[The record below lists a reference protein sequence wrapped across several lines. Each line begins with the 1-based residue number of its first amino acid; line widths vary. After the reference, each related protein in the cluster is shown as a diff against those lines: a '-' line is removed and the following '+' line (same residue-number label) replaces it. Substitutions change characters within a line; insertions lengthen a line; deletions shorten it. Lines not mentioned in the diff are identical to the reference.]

1 QAGLY
6 LYVDGSDTT
15 NWRDYMKS
23 LLLKSLLILTV
34 GSFVLAQSPVYATRD
49 EAAQINSVTKIDE
62 DAEKIEIDLDDVS
75 VTDNAEMSIEDD
87 TIIFELLNENGALKI
102 EGLDLDTETRYAIHY
117 KYEKLDG
124 DLNSFGG
131 HTDGLFLNN
140 IVSVDGEETSTY
152 DKKDS
157 AFAKDDKEEHEV
169 IVEFLKPRDKANSDF
184 FIQPNRGDFDYVTV
198 KISDLYLVEIPED

>member
-1 QAGLY
+1 
-6 LYVDGSDTT
+6 
-15 NWRDYMKS
+15 MKS

-34 GSFVLAQSPVYATRD
+34 GSFVVAQSPVYATRD
-49 EAAQINSVTKIDE
+49 EAAQITSVTEIDE
-62 DAEKIEIDLDDVS
+62 YAEKIEIDLDDVS

-169 IVEFLKPRDKANSDF
+169 IVEFLTPRDKANADF

>member
-1 QAGLY
+1 
-6 LYVDGSDTT
+6 
-15 NWRDYMKS
+15 MKS

-34 GSFVLAQSPVYATRD
+34 GSFVVAQSPVYATRD

-62 DAEKIEIDLDDVS
+62 DAEKIKIDLDDVS

-169 IVEFLKPRDKANSDF
+169 IVEFLTPRDKANADF

>member
-1 QAGLY
+1 
-6 LYVDGSDTT
+6 
-15 NWRDYMKS
+15 MKS
-23 LLLKSLLILTV
+23 LLLKSLLVLSV
-34 GSFVLAQSPVYATRD
+34 GSFVVAQSPVHAARD
-49 EAAQINSVTKIDE
+49 NEPQITSVTEIDE
-62 DAEKIEIDLDDVS
+62 DTEKIEIDLEDVKI
-75 VTDNAEMSIEDD
+75 TKNAEMTIEGDA
-87 TIIFELLNENGALKI
+87 IIFELLNENGALKI

-117 KYEKLDG
+117 KYEKVDG

-152 DKKDS
+152 GENNS

-169 IVEFLKPRDKANSDF
+169 IVEFITPRDKAEADF
-184 FIQPNRGDFDYVTV
+184 FIQPNRGDFDFVTL

>member
-1 QAGLY
+1 
-6 LYVDGSDTT
+6 
-15 NWRDYMKS
+15 MKS

-34 GSFVLAQSPVYATRD
+34 GSFVVVQSPVYATRD

-169 IVEFLKPRDKANSDF
+169 IVEFLTPRDKANADF

>member
-1 QAGLY
+1 
-6 LYVDGSDTT
+6 
-15 NWRDYMKS
+15 MKS

-34 GSFVLAQSPVYATRD
+34 GSFVVAQSPVYATRD

-140 IVSVDGEETSTY
+140 IVSVDGKETSTY

-157 AFAKDDKEEHEV
+157 AFSKDDKEEHEV
-169 IVEFLKPRDKANSDF
+169 IVEFLTPRDKANADF

>member
-1 QAGLY
+1 
-6 LYVDGSDTT
+6 
-15 NWRDYMKS
+15 MKS

-34 GSFVLAQSPVYATRD
+34 GSFVVAQSPVYATRD

-87 TIIFELLNENGALKI
+87 TVIFELLNENGALKI

-140 IVSVDGEETSTY
+140 IVSVDGKETSTY

-169 IVEFLKPRDKANSDF
+169 IVEFLTPRDKANADF

>member
-1 QAGLY
+1 
-6 LYVDGSDTT
+6 
-15 NWRDYMKS
+15 MKS

-34 GSFVLAQSPVYATRD
+34 GSFVVAQSPVYATRD

-169 IVEFLKPRDKANSDF
+169 IVEFLTPRDKANADF
-184 FIQPNRGDFDYVTV
+184 FIQPNRGDFDYVTI

>member
-1 QAGLY
+1 
-6 LYVDGSDTT
+6 
-15 NWRDYMKS
+15 MKS

-34 GSFVLAQSPVYATRD
+34 GSFVVAQSPVYATRD
-49 EAAQINSVTKIDE
+49 EAAQITSVTEIDE
-62 DAEKIEIDLDDVS
+62 DAEKIKIDLDDVS

-140 IVSVDGEETSTY
+140 IVSVDGKETSTY

-169 IVEFLKPRDKANSDF
+169 IVEFLTPRDKANADF

>member
-1 QAGLY
+1 
-6 LYVDGSDTT
+6 
-15 NWRDYMKS
+15 MKS

-34 GSFVLAQSPVYATRD
+34 GSFVVAQSPVYATRD

-87 TIIFELLNENGALKI
+87 SIIFELLNENGALKI

-169 IVEFLKPRDKANSDF
+169 IVEFLTPRDKANADF

>member
-1 QAGLY
+1 
-6 LYVDGSDTT
+6 
-15 NWRDYMKS
+15 MKS

-34 GSFVLAQSPVYATRD
+34 GSFVVAQSPVYATRD

-169 IVEFLKPRDKANSDF
+169 IVEFLTPRDKANADF

>member
-1 QAGLY
+1 
-6 LYVDGSDTT
+6 
-15 NWRDYMKS
+15 MKS

-34 GSFVLAQSPVYATRD
+34 GSFVVAQSPVYATRD
-49 EAAQINSVTKIDE
+49 EAAQITSVTEIDE
-62 DAEKIEIDLDDVS
+62 YAEKIEIDLDDVS

-87 TIIFELLNENGALKI
+87 SIIFELLNENGALKI

-169 IVEFLKPRDKANSDF
+169 IVEFLTPRDKANADF

>member
-1 QAGLY
+1 
-6 LYVDGSDTT
+6 
-15 NWRDYMKS
+15 MKS

-34 GSFVLAQSPVYATRD
+34 GSFVVAQSPVYATRD
-49 EAAQINSVTKIDE
+49 EAAQITSVTEIDE
-62 DAEKIEIDLDDVS
+62 YAEKIEIDLDDVS

-140 IVSVDGEETSTY
+140 IVSVDGKETSTY

-169 IVEFLKPRDKANSDF
+169 IVEFLTPRDKANADF